1 MGEEESEL
9 RHGSDKCNRDLWLQ
23 VEVCAQGVEILFL
36 FSLKDTFATGNVIEH
51 RMVEGLYVM
60 KRKGYRRMMF

>member
-23 VEVCAQGVEILFL
+23 VEVCAQEVEILFL

-51 RMVEGLYVM
+51 RMVEGL
-60 KRKGYRRMMF
+60 